1 MDLKDALSINLLK
14 IRNETGRT
22 QEEMAH
28 LLGISARYLG
38 SIERGK
44 VSPSV
49 TLLGKFADA
58 LHASPCDLLV
68 PPNARAQR
76 TD

>member
-1 MDLKDALSINLLK
+1 MDLKDALSINLLR

-28 LLGISARYLG
+28 ILGISARYLG
-38 SIERGK
+38 SIERGN

-49 TLLGKFADA
+49 TLLGKFAEA
-58 LHASPCDLLV
+58 LHASPCELLA
-68 PPNARAQR
+68 PPNARQKR
-76 TD
+76 WY

>member
-1 MDLKDALSINLLK
+1 MDLKEILSTNLRR

-28 LLGISARYLG
+28 VLGISSRYLG
-38 SIERGK
+38 SIERTK

-49 TLLGKFADA
+49 TLLGNFADA
-58 LHASPCDLLV
+58 LGV
-68 PPNARAQR
+68 NACELITAPKNRR
-76 TD
+76 

>member
-1 MDLKDALSINLLK
+1 MDLKETLSTNLRR

-28 LLGISARYLG
+28 ILGISSRYLG
-38 SIERGK
+38 SIERTK

-58 LHASPCDLLV
+58 LGISACDLISAV
-68 PPNARAQR
+68 KSKR
-76 TD
+76 

>member
-1 MDLKDALSINLLK
+1 MDLKDILSTNLRR

-22 QEEMAH
+22 QEDMAH

-38 SIERGK
+38 SIERNK

-49 TLLGKFADA
+49 SLLGKFAEA
-58 LHASPCDLLV
+58 LEVAPCDLISLRS
-68 PPNARAQR
+68 ARR
-76 TD
+76 

>member
-1 MDLKDALSINLLK
+1 MDLKDILSTNLRR

-28 LLGISARYLG
+28 RLGISARYLG

-49 TLLGKFADA
+49 TLLGRFADA
-58 LHASPCDLLV
+58 LSVSASDLIT
-68 PPNARAQR
+68 PTRR
-76 TD
+76 SR

>member
-1 MDLKDALSINLLK
+1 MDLKEILSGNLRR

-28 LLGISARYLG
+28 VLGISARYLG
-38 SIERGK
+38 SIERNK

-49 TLLGKFADA
+49 SLLGKFAKA
-58 LHASPCDLLV
+58 LQVTPCDLIS
-68 PPNARAQR
+68 PPFARR
-76 TD
+76 

>member
-1 MDLKDALSINLLK
+1 MDLKDVLSTNLRR
-14 IRNETGRT
+14 IRNNTGRT

-28 LLGISARYLG
+28 VLGISLRYLG

-49 TLLGKFADA
+49 TLLGKFATA
-58 LHASPCDLLV
+58 LGVTGCELITPSKV
-68 PPNARAQR
+68 NR
-76 TD
+76 

>member
-1 MDLKDALSINLLK
+1 MSTNLRR

-49 TLLGKFADA
+49 TLLGMFADA
-58 LHASPCDLLV
+58 LAV
-68 PPNARAQR
+68 NAGELIAVSTPRGKR
-76 TD
+76 GRD

>member
-1 MDLKDALSINLLK
+1 MDLKLVLSNNLRRK
-14 IRNETGRT
+14 RNETGRT

-28 LLGISARYLG
+28 ILGISPRYLG

-49 TLLGKFADA
+49 TLLGSFAKA
-58 LHASPCDLLV
+58 LGVSPCELITEQGEL
-68 PPNARAQR
+68 P
-76 TD
+76 

>member
-1 MDLKDALSINLLK
+1 MDLKEILSTNLRR

-28 LLGISARYLG
+28 VLGISSRYLG
-38 SIERGK
+38 SIERTK

-49 TLLGKFADA
+49 TLLGNFANA
-58 LHASPCDLLV
+58 LGVSACELITAV
-68 PPNARAQR
+68 NRKR
-76 TD
+76 